1 MVLVNPPYLSDEVH
15 KRKPSLLSANTS
27 QGTIRNVY
35 LRGWRYGL
43 FLGGLVGFISAALY
57 PIIIYPMMHVD
68 DYKKIQA
75 ENRKDVNQE
84 EIQPG
89 NMKVWSDPFDRKK

>member
-1 MVLVNPPYLSDEVH
+1 MTQSEKLAEMS
-15 KRKPSLLSANTS
+15 T
-27 QGTIRNVY
+27 

-68 DYKKIQA
+68 DYKKSQA
-75 ENRKDVNQE
+75 ENRKGINQE